1 MNLRVYNT
9 LTKQKEAFVPLE
21 EGKVKM
27 YVCGV
32 TPYNHP
38 HIGNARPFVTWD
50 VIRRYLEHQG
60 WEVMHVQNFTD
71 VDDKII
77 RTANEEQ
84 VPWHTISERYIASY
98 FEVMDKL
105 NVRRAAI
112 YPKVSTH
119 MQEIIDMVAK
129 LVKDG
134 FAYVVDGDVYYA
146 VEKFEDYGKLSGRS
160 LDDMKAGARVE
171 VDERK
176 HHPMDFALWKSAKPG
191 EPSWESPW
199 GAGRP
204 GWHIECSAMSH
215 KYLGEQFDFHGGGS
229 DLIFPHHE
237 NEVAQSEAFT
247 GVTPFVRYWLH
258 NGFITVNQEKMSKSL
273 GNFFLVQDIL
283 AHYAPEVL
291 RFFILSTH
299 YRSPLDFSDERL
311 TEAERALERLA
322 TVKRNL
328 AELAAAAATDC
339 GGAGADQLLAAAQKA
354 KEEFFAAMDDDFN
367 TALAISTF
375 FTFGKEVNSYQTLI
389 ASGKEAVSSKAV
401 NEATAL
407 FALLEDVLGIVPAAT
422 ESAGEDN
429 GLVDGLM
436 ELVLELRQQARQNKD
451 WGTADRIRDALQELE
466 VVIEDSPQGTR
477 WKRK

>member
-50 VIRRYLEHQG
+50 VIRRYLEQQG

-84 VPWHTISERYIASY
+84 VPWHAISELYIASY

-146 VEKFEDYGKLSGRS
+146 VEKFADYGKLSGRS

-176 HHPMDFALWKSAKPG
+176 NHPMDFALWKSAKPG

-339 GGAGADQLLAAAQKA
+339 GGAGAEQLLAAAQKA
-354 KEEFFAAMDDDFN
+354 SEEFYAAMDDDFN

-375 FTFGKEVNSYQTLI
+375 FTFGKEVNSYQALV
-389 ASGKEAVSSKAV
+389 ASGKEAASVKAV
-401 NEATAL
+401 NEAVAL

-422 ESAGEDN
+422 ESAAEDN

-451 WGTADRIRDALQELE
+451 WGTADRIRDALQALE

>member
-50 VIRRYLEHQG
+50 VIRRYLEQQG

-84 VPWHTISERYIASY
+84 VPWHAISERYIASY

-146 VEKFEDYGKLSGRS
+146 VEKFADYGKLSGRS

-176 HHPMDFALWKSAKPG
+176 NHPMDFALWKSAKPG

-339 GGAGADQLLAAAQKA
+339 GGAGAEQLLAAAQKA
-354 KEEFFAAMDDDFN
+354 SEEFYAAMDDDFN

-375 FTFGKEVNSYQTLI
+375 FTFGKEVNSYQALV
-389 ASGKEAVSSKAV
+389 ASGKEAASVKAV
-401 NEATAL
+401 NEAVAL

-451 WGTADRIRDALQELE
+451 WGTADRIRDALQALE